1 MNKPKMVE
9 PSRSRV
15 GEDSLDIQYVP
26 NADVISL
33 ETMVNMMVKKGIC
46 TAEELFML
54 EGRVQELGQKN
65 NNNKYV
71 SIHNH
76 NHFDRG
82 RFPAFKRAMS
92 QHWLGR
98 RLGTLLF
105 GWKWKKIK
113 KDQSLQ

>member
-1 MNKPKMVE
+1 MNSTKLVE
-9 PSRSRV
+9 KRRV
-15 GEDSLDIQYVP
+15 EAREDSIDIQYVP

-33 ETMVNMMVKKGIC
+33 ETVVHMMVNKGIC

-65 NNNKYV
+65 DNNKYV
-71 SIHNH
+71 SIHNRH
-76 NHFDRG
+76 DRG

-92 QHWLGR
+92 QHRWGR

-105 GWKWKKIK
+105 GWKWKKVK